1 MTRAPIFMGI
11 DGGGSKL
18 RIALANS
25 QLNVLSS
32 LRAGGANPNIIGRAA
47 ARAQVRRGIRALL
60 ERAGLQ
66 AEDITAA
73 AIGIAGASNLHS
85 EPWLVET
92 VKPVLPASCL
102 APSSDL
108 EIALVGA
115 LAQRHGILLLAGTGS
130 AAYGSA
136 PTGERLQIGGWGYL
150 LGDEGSS
157 YWIGIQLLKQFVN
170 EYDSGAAGRLT
181 DLSQACLNALGLS
194 QARDLIAW
202 IYRSET
208 APVERVASLAP
219 IVLQGADAG
228 EAHALQIVRRA
239 ADMLVSQVETL
250 RRRLNYE
257 RAPIAFAGG
266 LLDNANALSEEVARR
281 LALPERPTAKH
292 PPVIGA
298 ALLAKLE
305 WSAKYQS

>member
-1 MTRAPIFMGI
+1 MMGEPLFMGI

-18 RIALANS
+18 RIAVMTSKLE
-25 QLNVLSS
+25 QLSALT
-32 LRAGGANPNIIGRAA
+32 AGAANPNIIGHDA
-47 ARAQVRRGIRALL
+47 ARTKIQRGIVEIL
-60 ERAGLQ
+60 ELAGLQ
-66 AEDITAA
+66 KENVTAV

-102 APSSDL
+102 LLSSDL

-115 LAQRHGILLLAGTGS
+115 LARRHGILLLAGTGS
-130 AAYGSA
+130 AVYGSA
-136 PTGERLQIGGWGYL
+136 PAGERLQIGGWGYL

-157 YWIGIQLLKQFVN
+157 YWIGIQLLKHIIMDF
-170 EYDSGAAGRLT
+170 DSGADRRLS
-181 DLSQACLNALGLS
+181 DLSREGLDALGLT

-202 IYRSET
+202 VYRSGK
-208 APVERVASLAP
+208 APPARIASLAP
-219 IVLQGADAG
+219 FVLERADAG
-228 EAHALQIVRRA
+228 ETPALQILRRA
-239 ADMLVSQVETL
+239 ADHLASQVEIM
-250 RRRLNYE
+250 RRRLNFE

-266 LLDNANALSEEVARR
+266 LLDNANPLSDEVARR
-281 LALPERPTAKH
+281 LALPERPAAKY

-305 WSAKYQS
+305 WSVKSQP